1 MHHTPQKSLLWC
13 MIQVYIQVYCAG
25 KHLGKFARGKLG
37 FPRRYH
43 FWTSIL
49 GLLRKHDLRF
59 AVIARFSARHS
70 ELAPGPSAS
79 VILGLLCK
87 YVGSVALVS
96 HWDTVQLEAWV
107 DCAIVNGFAVQ
118 V

>member
-1 MHHTPQKSLLWC
+1 

-43 FWTSIL
+43 FWTYIL
-49 GLLRKHDLRF
+49 GLLRKHDLGF
-59 AVIARFSARHS
+59 AVVARFSARHS
-70 ELAPGPSAS
+70 ELAPGSSAS

-87 YVGSVALVS
+87 YVGPVALVP